1 MITDSYQYQVSWKIN
16 ENTSLSDEIS
26 MDFLYCHSRL
36 GFSLPDT
43 YMCVCVFKQNSMGEL
58 QKKIF
63 NMLYIIKND
72 KHRNV

>member
-43 YMCVCVFKQNSMGEL
+43 YIHVCVFKQKFNGWIA
-58 QKKIF
+58 KKNI
-63 NMLYIIKND
+63 
-72 KHRNV
+72 